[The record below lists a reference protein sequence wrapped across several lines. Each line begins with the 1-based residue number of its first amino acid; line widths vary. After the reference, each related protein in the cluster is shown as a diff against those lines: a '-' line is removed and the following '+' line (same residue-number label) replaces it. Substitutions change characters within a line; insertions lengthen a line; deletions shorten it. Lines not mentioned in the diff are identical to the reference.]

1 MIKFTVGEDTYE
13 FDDTAMT
20 IDEAR
25 LIKKNAGMGM
35 KSWAL
40 AMADMD
46 PDALVGLI
54 YLAKVR
60 AGEAVRWS
68 DLYSIKFSDID
79 LIDDGDDAVPPA
91 LKISRA
97 STSGRTRKQ

>member
-1 MIKFTVGEDTYE
+1 MIKFSVGQDTYD
-13 FDDTAMT
+13 FDDQAMT

-25 LIKKNAGMGM
+25 LIKKNSGFGM

-40 AMADMD
+40 AMQDMD

-54 YLAKVR
+54 YLAKIR
-60 AGEAVRWS
+60 AGEAVRWN

-79 LIDDGDDAVPPA
+79 MVDDGDDAVPPA
-91 LKISRA
+91 LKISRT
-97 STSGRTRKQ
+97 STSGRTRKA

>member
-1 MIKFTVGEDTYE
+1 MIKFSVGSETYD
-13 FDDTAMT
+13 FDDQAMT

-25 LIKKNAGMGM
+25 LIKKNSGFGM

-40 AMADMD
+40 GLQDMD

-60 AGEAVRWS
+60 AGEAVRWN
-68 DLYSIKFSDID
+68 DLYNIKFSDID
-79 LIDDGDDAVPPA
+79 LVDDGSDAGPPA
-91 LKISRA
+91 LKISRP
-97 STSGRTRKQ
+97 STSGRTRKA